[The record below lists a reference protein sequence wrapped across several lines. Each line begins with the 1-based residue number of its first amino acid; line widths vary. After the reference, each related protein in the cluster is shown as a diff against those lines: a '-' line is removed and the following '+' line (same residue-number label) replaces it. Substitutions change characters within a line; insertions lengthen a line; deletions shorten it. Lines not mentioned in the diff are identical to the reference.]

1 MIELTV
7 LLGLAAAGMGVSRW
21 TELPAIPFLLAGSL
35 GLSATGLVGDP
46 QFVEDVLFLSVSV
59 LLFVVGTDL
68 SPQRVGPFKAAAL
81 RIGLIQFVGLAAAGV
96 GLALGLSYGLPDAL
110 YLGLALAASSTIV
123 GVRLLENRRQMFEP
137 FGRTVVGVLLL
148 QDVLV
153 VLLLP
158 VLIRFPDGP
167 AGILRSLGGTILLLG
182 GVAVVMKLVVPFLLE
197 RDLDAE
203 TQLLAVL
210 GVLFGF
216 MGAAE
221 WVEVPRFAAAFLA
234 GVSLSGFPFSGLVHS
249 EMQPLYDFFAAI
261 FFASLGVAA
270 TVPSWSLVGHA
281 ALFGG
286 GVLVLTPLL
295 VALIGEWAGLVA
307 RPALESGLLLSQTS
321 ELSLVVGLQA
331 LVVGQIGSDVFAV
344 IVLTTVLTMM
354 ATPLLTSDAVV
365 WELVRWHPSRHP
377 DPLPDVPSGHVLL
390 LGGGRS
396 TRPILR
402 LLRESDYEVVV
413 IDEDPAVVNQLQEEG
428 VTCVRGDGGDL
439 SILLEA
445 GAAQARVIV
454 STLRNP
460 TVLRDLLNYVGD
472 TVPILVRVFEDHEAE
487 WVEARGGTPIPFAH
501 AAGDAFM
508 EWFDQHSVAGRSA
521 PASPDVGNRTSEAP

>member
-7 LLGLAAAGMGVSRW
+7 LLGLAAVGMGLSRW
-21 TELPAIPFLLAGSL
+21 TQVPAIPFLLVGSL
-35 GLSATGLVGDP
+35 GLSATGVVGDP

-68 SPQRVGPFKAAAL
+68 SPQRVGPFTSAAL
-81 RIGLIQFVGLAAAGV
+81 RIGLLQFVGLAAAGV
-96 GLALGLSYGLPDAL
+96 GLALGLSYGLTDAL
-110 YLGLALAASSTIV
+110 YLGLALSASSTIV
-123 GVRLLENRRQMFEP
+123 GVRLLQRRQQMFEP

-167 AGILRSLGGTILLLG
+167 TAMLWSLGGTGLLLG
-182 GVAVVMKLVVPFLLE
+182 GVGVVMKTVVPFLLA

-216 MGAAE
+216 MGVAE

-234 GVSLSGFPFSGLVHS
+234 GVSLSGFPFSGIVHS

-286 GVLVLTPLL
+286 AVLLLTPLL
-295 VALIGEWAGLVA
+295 VAVVGEWAGLVA
-307 RPALESGLLLSQTS
+307 RPAVESGLLLAQTS

-331 LVVGQIGSDVFAV
+331 LVVGQITGDVFAV
-344 IVLTTVLTMM
+344 IVLTTVFTMM
-354 ATPLLTSDAVV
+354 ATPLLTSEAVV
-365 WELVRWHPSRHP
+365 WELVRWHPARRA
-377 DPLPDVPSGHVLL
+377 DALPRVPSNHVLV

-402 LLRESDYEVVV
+402 LLRESDYEAVV
-413 IDEDPAVVNQLQEEG
+413 IDEDPAVVDRLREQG
-428 VTCVRGDGGDL
+428 VTCVRGDGADL
-439 SILLEA
+439 SVLLEA
-445 GAAQARVIV
+445 GAAQAKVIV
-454 STLRNP
+454 STLREP
-460 TVLRDLLNYVGD
+460 TVLRDLLNYVGE
-472 TVPILVRVFEDHEAE
+472 TVPILVRVFEDEEAE
-487 WVEARGGTPIPFAH
+487 WVERRGGTPVQFAH

-508 EWFDQHSVAGRSA
+508 AWFERRGADLPATAERS
-521 PASPDVGNRTSEAP
+521 

>member
-1 MIELTV
+1 MIELTI
-7 LLGLAAAGMGVSRW
+7 LLGLAAAGMGLSRW
-21 TELPAIPFLLAGSL
+21 TGVPAIPFLLAGSL
-35 GLSATGLVGDP
+35 GLGATGLVGDP

-68 SPQRVGPFKAAAL
+68 SLDRVGPFTPAAL
-81 RIGLIQFVGLAAAGV
+81 GIGLVQFTGLAAAGI
-96 GLALGLSYGLPDAL
+96 GLALALDYALPGAL

-123 GVRLLENRRQMFEP
+123 GVRLLTRRQQLFEP

-158 VLIRFPDGP
+158 VLIRFPEG
-167 AGILRSLGGTILLLG
+167 ATAMLRSLGGTVLLLG
-182 GVAVVMKLVVPFLLE
+182 GVAVVMKGIVPVLL
-197 RDLDAE
+197 DQDFDSE
-203 TQLLAVL
+203 TQLLVVL
-210 GVLFGF
+210 GVLFAF
-216 MGAAE
+216 MGVGEALG
-221 WVEVPRFAAAFLA
+221 VPRFAAAFLA

-270 TVPSWSLVGHA
+270 TVPTWGLVGHA

-286 GVLVLTPLL
+286 VVLLLTPLL
-295 VALIGEWAGLVA
+295 VAVVGEWAGLVA
-307 RPALESGLLLSQTS
+307 RPALESGLLLAQTS
-321 ELSLVVGLQA
+321 EVSLVVGLQA
-331 LVVGQIGSDVFAV
+331 LVVGQITGDVFGV

-365 WELVRWHPSRHP
+365 WELVRWHPSRRT
-377 DPLPDVPSGHVLL
+377 DPLPEVPSGHVLL
-390 LGGGRS
+390 LGGGQS

-402 LLRESDYEVVV
+402 LLRESDYEAVVV
-413 IDEDPAVVNQLQEEG
+413 DEDPAVVNQLRNEG
-428 VTCVRGDGGDL
+428 ITCVRGDGGDL
-439 SILLEA
+439 SVLLAA
-445 GAAQARVIV
+445 GAAQAEVVV
-454 STLRNP
+454 STLRDP
-460 TVLRDLLNYVGD
+460 TVLEDLLNYVGD

-487 WVEARGGTPIPFAH
+487 WVEERGGTPIPFAH

-508 EWFDQHSVAGRSA
+508 DWFRQTEGFS
-521 PASPDVGNRTSEAP
+521 

>member
-1 MIELTV
+1 MVELTV
-7 LLGLAAAGMGVSRW
+7 LLGLAAAGMGLSRW
-21 TELPAIPFLLAGSL
+21 TRFPAIPFLLLGSL
-35 GLSATGLVGDP
+35 GLSATGAIGDP

-68 SPQRVGPFKAAAL
+68 SLQRVGPFKRAAL
-81 RIGLIQFVGLAAAGV
+81 QIGLAQFLLLAAAGV
-96 GLALGLSYGLPDAL
+96 GLAVGLDYSRPDAL
-110 YLGLALAASSTIV
+110 YLGFALAASSTIV
-123 GVRLLENRRQMFEP
+123 GVRLLQRRQQMFEP

-148 QDVLV
+148 QDALV

-167 AGILRSLGGTILLLG
+167 TAMLWSLSGTLLLLVA
-182 GVAVVMKLVVPFLLE
+182 VAVVKTVVVPFLLA

-216 MGAAE
+216 TGVAE

-286 GVLVLTPLL
+286 AVLLLTPLL
-295 VALIGEWAGLVA
+295 VAVVGEWAGLVA
-307 RPALESGLLLSQTS
+307 RPAVESGLLLSQTS

-331 LVVGQIGSDVFAV
+331 LIVGQISGDVFTV

-354 ATPLLTSDAVV
+354 VTPLLTSNSVV
-365 WELVRWHPSRHP
+365 WELVRWHPSRRP
-377 DPLPDVPSGHVLL
+377 DPLSDVPSGHVLI
-390 LGGGRS
+390 LGGGQ
-396 TRPILR
+396 TVAPILR
-402 LLRESDYEVVV
+402 LLRDSEHGVVV
-413 IDEDPAVVNQLQEEG
+413 VDEDPAVIERLRNGG
-428 VTCVRGDGGDL
+428 VTCVRGDGADL
-439 SILLEA
+439 SVLLEA
-445 GAAQARVIV
+445 GAAQAETIV
-454 STLRNP
+454 STLRTP
-460 TVLRDLLNYVGD
+460 MVLRDLLNYVGD
-472 TVPILVRVFEDHEAE
+472 TVPVLVRVFEESDAE
-487 WVEARGGTPIPFAH
+487 WVEARGGTPIRFAH
-501 AAGDAFM
+501 AGAEAFM
-508 EWFDQHSVAGRSA
+508 EWFSETDLSSREA
-521 PASPDVGNRTSEAP
+521 DVSC

>member
-1 MIELTV
+1 MTELAV
-7 LLGLAAAGMGVSRW
+7 LLGLAAAGMGLSRW
-21 TELPAIPFLLAGSL
+21 TQLPAIPFLLVGSL
-35 GLSATGLVGDP
+35 GLSATEFVGDP

-59 LLFVVGTDL
+59 LLFVVGTNL
-68 SPQRVGPFKAAAL
+68 SSERVGPFKPAAL
-81 RIGLIQFVGLAAAGV
+81 RIGLIQFAGLAAAGG
-96 GLALGLSYGLPDAL
+96 GLALGLSYGLTDAL

-123 GVRLLENRRQMFEP
+123 GVRLLEERQQMFEP

-148 QDVLV
+148 QDVIV

-167 AGILRSLGGTILLLG
+167 TGILRSLGGTILLLG
-182 GVAVVMKLVVPFLLE
+182 GVAVVMKIVVPFLLE
-197 RDLDAE
+197 WDLDAE
-203 TQLLAVL
+203 TRLLAVL

-216 MGAAE
+216 MGVAD

-270 TVPSWSLVGHA
+270 TLPNWSLVGHA

-286 GVLVLTPLL
+286 AVLILTPLL
-295 VALIGEWAGLVA
+295 VAVVGEWAGLVA

-331 LVVGQIGSDVFAV
+331 LVVGQIGGDVFGV

-354 ATPLLTSDAVV
+354 ATPLLTNASVV
-365 WELVRWHPSRHP
+365 RELVRWHPSRRP
-377 DPLPDVPSGHVLL
+377 DQLPEVPSGHVLL
-390 LGGGRS
+390 LGGGKS
-396 TRPILR
+396 AQLLLR
-402 LLRESDYEVVV
+402 LLRESDYKAVVV
-413 IDEDPAVVNQLQEEG
+413 DQDPAVVDRLRDKG

-439 SILLEA
+439 SVLLEA
-445 GAAQARVIV
+445 GAAQARIIV
-454 STLRNP
+454 STLRDP
-460 TVLRDLLNYVGD
+460 SALESLLHYVSD
-472 TVPILVRVFEDHEAE
+472 TVPVLVRVFEDYEAE
-487 WVEARGGTPIPFAH
+487 WVEAQGGTPVRFAD
-501 AAGDAFM
+501 AATDAFM
-508 EWFDQHSVAGRSA
+508 AWFEQHGADTPAAAERS
-521 PASPDVGNRTSEAP
+521 